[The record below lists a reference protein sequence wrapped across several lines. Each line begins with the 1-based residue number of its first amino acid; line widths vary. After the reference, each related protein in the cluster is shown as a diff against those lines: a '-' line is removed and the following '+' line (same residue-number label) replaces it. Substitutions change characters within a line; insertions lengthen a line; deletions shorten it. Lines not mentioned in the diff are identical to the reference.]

1 MSDVLDELEW
11 LSATKLVL
19 YHRICNVRTIV
30 QTGQPSAIAC
40 KLESATDHGHDTRNT
55 QRLRLPRIHTEAGR
69 RQLLYSGVDSYNV
82 FNTVYDGR
90 VSEQSD
96 FTCSKLK
103 REKGDSITLLCD
115 YEYVV

>member
-40 KLESATDHGHDTRNT
+40 KLESATDHGHDTRNA

-69 RQLLYSGVDSYNV
+69 RQLLYSGVDTYNV
-82 FNTVYDGR
+82 FNTVND
-90 VSEQSD
+90 E
-96 FTCSKLK
+96 
-103 REKGDSITLLCD
+103 
-115 YEYVV
+115 